1 MPFNF
6 LEFLSFRMIS
16 IPIRCLLSMRLK
28 TELLFYFFTQTA
40 DHHHSSLL
48 SRPLGFRIK
57 LSPNGLIPE
66 YKLFMRCRCCNRK
79 YGSSFYF
86 VYLFN
91 FFSHRQIDKNNPP
104 HYKIQI
110 KNWALIHKND
120 LFCGAQINSNRP
132 PTNLHII
139 WDCPTDR

>member
-91 FFSHRQIDKNNPP
+91 FFSRHNPP
-104 HYKIQI
+104 TKTIHRPIQGFSGFSFV
-110 KNWALIHKND
+110 KKLTPKT
-120 LFCGAQINSNRP
+120 LPLGAGWR
-132 PTNLHII
+132 
-139 WDCPTDR
+139 